1 MHSRSQK
8 YFGEQDPRHG
18 SQLQWPGA
26 QGLPFRG
33 DAVPNVKQEELEQ
46 LPVVGEAFQQTF
58 DLTDEEQ
65 AKSYRWVR
73 DRIRNGMFTQDYVHR
88 EHILD
93 EDKNELRTLVYL
105 EWTQLYVQVP
115 QNSNSGVTANGSA
128 SQKFTFRSE

>member
-1 MHSRSQK
+1 MTSRSQK
-8 YFGEQDPRHG
+8 YYGEQDPRHG

-33 DAVPNVKQEELEQ
+33 DAVPNVKQEELEK

-115 QNSNSGVTANGSA
+115 HNSHSGVTANGSA